1 MTFSNLLQPINVGGT
16 TLQNRVM
23 MGSMHSGLELLDRP
37 FERLAAF
44 YGERAK
50 GGVALIVTGGYSPN
64 ETGCIEENGPLF
76 NAADQVA
83 EHRIITDRV
92 HSEGSKI
99 LLQILHSGRYAK
111 DDSIVGFSDVRSPIN
126 KRIPRTL
133 SSDEIEQ
140 YVEDYARTAQLACEA
155 GYDGVEV
162 MGSEGY
168 LITQALVRRT
178 NNRADQWGGS
188 YQNRMRFALAIVARI
203 RARVPADFILM
214 FRISAID
221 LVEGGSTGAEIVE
234 LAQALEQAGVDI
246 LNTGIGWHEARV
258 PTIAYMVPRAA
269 WRFAIR
275 NITHNVTI
283 PVIASNRINTPEV
296 AEDIIASGDAQM
308 VSMARPMLA
317 DPNFVDK
324 VRAGRDHEINTCIGC
339 NQACLDFIFTGR
351 ATSCLVNP
359 LAGRELENAGISR
372 TTAPK
377 NIAVI
382 GAGPAGMTA
391 ACTAAQ
397 RGHRVTLF
405 DAGSAIGGQLNL
417 AKIIPGKMEFYEMLR
432 YYGSQVEKYAIDVR
446 LNTAV
451 TASALAEQAF
461 DEVIVA
467 TGIEPRIPDI
477 AGLNHP
483 SVLTY
488 LQVLRDQAPVGKR
501 VAILGAG
508 GIGFDVA
515 VLLSQDANHDA
526 VSAEQRSATFL
537 RHWGVDTSLTTAG
550 ALTPDGPQF
559 PPAQRNIF
567 MLQRKPSALGKSLGM
582 TSGWALRAELAL
594 SGVQF
599 IAGVT
604 YQKIDDAG
612 LHYSIDGD
620 EHTLAVDNIIL
631 CTGQEP
637 LNHLYGELTELGI
650 SAHLIGGALE
660 ARELD
665 ALGAIDQGL
674 QKALAL

>member
-1 MTFSNLLQPINVGGT
+1 MNYPNLLQPLSVGGI
-16 TLQNRVM
+16 TLKNRVM

-44 YGERAK
+44 YGERAR
-50 GGVALIVTGGYSPN
+50 GGVGLIVTGGYSPN

-76 NAADQVA
+76 NAREQVA
-83 EHRIITDRV
+83 EHRIITERV

-140 YVEDYARTAQLACEA
+140 YVEDYAHTAQLACEA

-178 NNRADQWGGS
+178 NNRTDQWGGS
-188 YQNRMRFALAIVARI
+188 YQNRMGFALAIVERI
-203 RARVPADFILM
+203 RGRVPSDFILM

-234 LAQALEQAGVDI
+234 LAQGLEQAGVDI

-275 NITHNVTI
+275 NITNNVTI
-283 PVIASNRINTPEV
+283 PVIASNRINTPQM

-317 DPNFVDK
+317 DPHFVSK
-324 VRAGRDHEINTCIGC
+324 VIAGRDREINTCIGC

-359 LAGRELENAGISR
+359 LAGRELDDPEIKP
-372 TTAPK
+372 TTATK

-405 DAGSAIGGQLNL
+405 DAGSEIGGQLNL
-417 AKIIPGKMEFYEMLR
+417 AKTIPGKMEFYEMLR
-432 YYGSQVEKYAIDVR
+432 YYRSQLDKYAIDVR

-451 TASALAEQAF
+451 TAAALTQQGF

-477 AGLNHP
+477 AGLEHP

-488 LQVLRDQAPVGKR
+488 LQALGNPAAVGKR

-515 VLLSQDANHDA
+515 VLLSQDTHHDGI
-526 VSAEQRSATFL
+526 SAEQRSDAFL
-537 RHWGVDTSLTTAG
+537 RHWGVDTSLATPG
-550 ALTPDGPQF
+550 ALAPDGPQF
-559 PPAQRNIF
+559 PRAARDIF

-582 TSGWALRAELAL
+582 TSGWAIRAELAL
-594 SGVQF
+594 SGTQF
-599 IAGVT
+599 IAGAT
-604 YQKIDDAG
+604 YVKIDDAG
-612 LHYSIDGD
+612 LHYRSDG
-620 EHTLAVDNIIL
+620 EEQLLAVDNIII

-637 LNHLYGELTELGI
+637 SNHLYRELTDLGVN
-650 SAHLIGGALE
+650 AHLIGGARE

-665 ALGAIDQGL
+665 ALGAIEQGL
-674 QKALAL
+674 QQGLAL